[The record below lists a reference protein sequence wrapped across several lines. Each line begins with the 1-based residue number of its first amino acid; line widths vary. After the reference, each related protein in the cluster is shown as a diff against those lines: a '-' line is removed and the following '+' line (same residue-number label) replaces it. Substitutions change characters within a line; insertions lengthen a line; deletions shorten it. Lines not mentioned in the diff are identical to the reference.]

1 MLRLRG
7 VVRLAAI
14 ARHRPGRLP
23 CSSSRTYIT
32 GARNDFENDFE
43 AKNSAKRRT
52 ELQAFLAT
60 LRPDEAAA
68 LATQRELERVM
79 SPFARGGHFSSRD
92 ELADAVRAA
101 QDHLAHAEATSLVRS
116 LPAVAEPAATEP
128 AAGEATGV
136 GSAAAGPTPPESSGT
151 ATSAA
156 AGAGGSGIQLGPQH
170 DSWHP
175 EGPIGSTEAKAAEQ
189 KVAEQK
195 VAEPPVVA
203 DDSEAVREPMQLTE
217 AERQAIYSLRASLA
231 LPQLLTLWD
240 RQSGLADGLP
250 AYEMPLARA
259 VELARTLG
267 SGDPLA
273 ALQLELEHAVAPGS
287 DPSPAQVRE
296 AAHRVVANAQPL
308 YAALLRRSA
317 LLLPKE
323 EARLL
328 KLEASAALR
337 DELRRHSLWQRLRRV
352 LGSRGLRPEGPAWLG
367 DAAEKE
373 PREARLYAALASEA
387 ALHDSLAT
395 AFFACHDR
403 WTTRRRRAIGTAK
416 YLGLFVSLNML
427 DFLLT
432 NA

>member
-23 CSSSRTYIT
+23 CSSRTYIT

-79 SPFARGGHFSSRD
+79 SPFAPGGHFSSRD
-92 ELADAVRAA
+92 DLANAVRAA
-101 QDHLAHAEATSLVRS
+101 QDHLAHDEATSLVRS

-128 AAGEATGV
+128 AAGEAAGV

-151 ATSAA
+151 APSAA
-156 AGAGGSGIQLGPQH
+156 AGAGGSGIRLGPQH

-189 KVAEQK
+189 E

-203 DDSEAVREPMQLTE
+203 DDSEEAVREPMQLTE

-240 RQSGLADGLP
+240 RQSGLADGSP

-259 VELARTLG
+259 VEVARTLG
-267 SGDPLA
+267 SGEPLA
-273 ALQLELEHAVAPGS
+273 ALQLELEHAVAPGA

-308 YAALLRRSA
+308 YAALLRRSG

-337 DELRRHSLWQRLRRV
+337 DELRRQSLGERLRRV
-352 LGSRGLRPEGPAWLG
+352 FGSRALRPLGPAWLG

-403 WTTRRRRAIGTAK
+403 WTTRRRRALGTAK